1 MMSARYPTTAP
12 SSNRNRRALFSW
24 RKAVV
29 YLLVLLVL
37 LWTVAPLYFLLITSL
52 KQYVGTIAYP
62 LSWLPEPFTWSN
74 YAIMFSSYSP
84 GSISYRFLHA
94 LENSIIASGSTTVV
108 NLIFGTAAAYVL
120 SRAKM
125 RGKNVITML
134 FLASNLL
141 PTVALIIPFY
151 VLTVTYLSALN
162 LYDTNTLLVIVYTS
176 FSLGLVI
183 WIMRGYFDAIPV
195 ELEEAG
201 RVDGASRMT
210 TLVRIILPLTGPGLL
225 ATGLLT
231 FLTSWDNFI
240 LPLVLAPDSS
250 AYNLPFFI
258 YSLNGQYLHLNN
270 QVAAGGLL
278 SALPPILIVAV
289 FGRFIVSGL
298 TAGSVKG

>member
-1 MMSARYPTTAP
+1 MRFLPTIKP
-12 SSNRNRRALFSW
+12 RRVL
-24 RKAVV
+24 V
-29 YLLVLLVL
+29 YLLVVIVL
-37 LWTVAPLYFLLITSL
+37 FWTLGPLYFLIITSL
-52 KQYVGTIAYP
+52 KEYVGTITYP
-62 LSWLPEPFTWSN
+62 LPWLPRPFTWSN
-74 YAIMFSSYSP
+74 YSIMFSGYSP

-94 LENSIIASGSTTVV
+94 LRNSIVASTATTLINLVLGSS
-108 NLIFGTAAAYVL
+108 AAYVL
-120 SRAKM
+120 SRAPIK
-125 RGKNVITML
+125 GKNAISML

-151 VLTVTYLSALN
+151 VLTVTYLSGLQ

-183 WIMRGYFDAIPV
+183 WIMRGYFDSIPI
-195 ELEEAG
+195 ELEEAA
-201 RVDGASRMT
+201 RVDGCGRLKA
-210 TLVRIILPLTGPGLL
+210 LVRIILPLTAPGLL

-250 AYNLPFFI
+250 GYNLPFFI

-270 QVAAGGLL
+270 QIAAGGLL
-278 SALPPILIVAV
+278 SSIPPVLIVLF
-289 FGRFIVSGL
+289 FGKYIVSGL

>member
-1 MMSARYPTTAP
+1 MRFIHAIKP
-12 SSNRNRRALFSW
+12 RRILL
-24 RKAVV
+24 
-29 YLLVLLVL
+29 YLLVLVVL
-37 LWTVAPLYFLLITSL
+37 FWTLGPLYFLIITSL
-52 KQYVGTIAYP
+52 KEYVGTITYP
-62 LSWLPEPFTWSN
+62 LPWVPSPFTWNN
-74 YAIMFSSYSP
+74 YSIMFSGYSP

-94 LENSIIASGSTTVV
+94 LRNSIVASTATTLINLVLGSS
-108 NLIFGTAAAYVL
+108 AAYVL
-120 SRAKM
+120 SRAPI
-125 RGKNVITML
+125 RGKNAISML

-151 VLTVTYLSALN
+151 VLTVTYLNGLQ

-183 WIMRGYFDAIPV
+183 WIMRGYFDSIPI
-195 ELEEAG
+195 ELEEAA
-201 RVDGASRMT
+201 RVDGCGRLKA
-210 TLVRIILPLTGPGLL
+210 LVRIILPLTAPGLL

-250 AYNLPFFI
+250 GYNLPFFI

-270 QVAAGGLL
+270 EIAAGGLL
-278 SALPPILIVAV
+278 SSIPPVLIVLF
-289 FGRFIVSGL
+289 FGKYIVSGL